1 MYTLNSHSVTCQLSI
16 KLAKRIFWVPVKGEG
31 TKNHSKGFLANS
43 KNTGVSAP
51 LLASGALP
59 CPPLWARRA
68 WLPPLNTLQA
78 SLGKT

>member
-1 MYTLNSHSVTCQLSI
+1 MYTLNSHNVTCQLSI

-51 LLASGALP
+51 LLEN
-59 CPPLWARRA
+59 WT
-68 WLPPLNTLQA
+68 LNIYISHFNLAQRKCF
-78 SLGKT
+78 S